1 MITASP
7 VPEGVGWS
15 PAVHST
21 SRDVRIS
28 RRALG
33 ALVELLSYPPGWDMN
48 ADKLAKLGR
57 EGREAT
63 RKAMRELEDA
73 GYVIHLV
80 YRGSGGRML
89 TASFAGNLPEV
100 ARALAD
106 AWLEEN
112 AHLNAKQKP
121 SSHRGT
127 ADRASVNQASVN
139 RASADRTS
147 VDWASSIRQ
156 TEETDRKTDPKTDEN
171 TVGAA
176 APPRPIDFGSTAI
189 DNGAEA
195 TGRTI
200 NGRATADAAAN
211 TKPIMSESDPV
222 EVNQRYV
229 PMDRRAE
236 CNRYIELTWR
246 LDEDAVIEVVETLY
260 DIYPRMWRWAH
271 NAMCEHYGLPRLLSE
286 YCEYE
291 EPPTPAHARLV
302 YEKALRLSSKNADWE
317 DILIDPL
324 DVLNRS
330 DRPSSWATPKPGE
343 AA

>member
-33 ALVELLSYPPGWDMN
+33 TLVELLSYPPGWDMN

-80 YRGSGGRML
+80 YRGPGGRML

-127 ADRASVNQASVN
+127 ADRASVDQASVN

-147 VDWASSIRQ
+147 VDRASSIRQ
-156 TEETDRKTDPKTDEN
+156 TEETDRKTEN
-171 TVGAA
+171 KIDKDTPQTTPAPGLEDIHPGWLAA
-176 APPRPIDFGSTAI
+176 A
-189 DNGAEA
+189 AE
-195 TGRTI
+195 G
-200 NGRATADAAAN
+200 
-211 TKPIMSESDPV
+211 
-222 EVNQRYV
+222 
-229 PMDRRAE
+229 
-236 CNRYIELTWR
+236 
-246 LDEDAVIEVVETLY
+246 VVVQ
-260 DIYPRMWRWAH
+260 
-271 NAMCEHYGLPRLLSE
+271 
-286 YCEYE
+286 E
-291 EPPTPAHARLV
+291 E
-302 YEKALRLSSKNADWE
+302 
-317 DILIDPL
+317 
-324 DVLNRS
+324 
-330 DRPSSWATPKPGE
+330 GE
-343 AA
+343 AARPREGNKLAGQVVDFVDDDETMRQAKLFVDKLPHDRQPTALERAQLAHYASQWLVAGWTHDALMIKCEAGLEKMDNRISVWRHRLQPDRVIKQPRSSGRGHKAWQDPAASTYGPPKREHVGWQNPTDPDAYEGTF

>member
-1 MITASP
+1 VITASP
-7 VPEGVGWS
+7 IPEGVGWG

-33 ALVELLSYPPGWDMN
+33 TLVELLSYPPGWDMN

-80 YRGSGGRML
+80 YRGTGGRML
-89 TASFAGNLPEV
+89 TASFAGNTPEV
-100 ARALAD
+100 ARSLAD

-127 ADRASVNQASVN
+127 ADRASVDQASGN

-147 VDWASSIRQ
+147 VDRASSIRQ
-156 TEETDRKTDPKTDEN
+156 TEETDRKTDSKTDEN
-171 TVGAA
+171 TVRVAASPQPKSFGSEAINDGTAAAAGGASGGGTAGAA
-176 APPRPIDFGSTAI
+176 PTQLIVVEEDSNDLERRTA
-189 DNGAEA
+189 A
-195 TGRTI
+195 
-200 NGRATADAAAN
+200 
-211 TKPIMSESDPV
+211 V
-222 EVNQRYV
+222 
-229 PMDRRAE
+229 DRRLA
-236 CNRYIELTWR
+236 CNRYIELVWH
-246 LDEDAVIEVVETLY
+246 LSDEAVTGVIEELFNTK
-260 DIYPRMWRWAH
+260 PRMWRWAH
-271 NAMCEHYGLPRLLSE
+271 NAMCEHYGLPRIKSE
-286 YCEYE
+286 YDDYE
-291 EPPTPAHARLV
+291 APPTPKHARMV
-302 YEKALRLSSKNADWE
+302 YEKALRLSSKNSDWE
-317 DILIDPL
+317 DILVDPL
-324 DVLNRS
+324 NTLNRP
-330 DRPSSWATPKPGE
+330 DRPPSWAG